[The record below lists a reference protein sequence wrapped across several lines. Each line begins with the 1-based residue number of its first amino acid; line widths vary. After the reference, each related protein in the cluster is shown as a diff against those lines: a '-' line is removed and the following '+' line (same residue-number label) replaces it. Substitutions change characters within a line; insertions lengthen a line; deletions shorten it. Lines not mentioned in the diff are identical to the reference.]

1 MTTSPPP
8 MHTHSSAA
16 NASTTPGVF
25 SVGRANNSHGLTSGM
40 LSFSEQV
47 NTMSQGNLR
56 GSAADYRSH
65 SSVAH
70 RGYTTFPNS
79 NCWTG
84 QGGVDIDSAELWNAP
99 RTDSASDC
107 VQWCTRTSS
116 CDCVVYHPDGGQCFR
131 RESCRPSRF
140 YHQKGF
146 TVYMKRD
153 HPVTPPH
160 DHPVTPPH
168 YIYPES
174 NCWTGQGAVDIDSA
188 EMWNAPRKD
197 SADDC
202 IQWCSSTSS
211 CDCVVYHPDGGQC
224 FRRKSCDP
232 SRFYHQEGFTVY
244 VMR

>member
-1 MTTSPPP
+1 MGTAVCCGAMLAMSFIPVLARGAEVLNMTTSPPP

-65 SSVAH
+65 S
-70 RGYTTFPNS
+70 Y
-79 NCWTG
+79 
-84 QGGVDIDSAELWNAP
+84 
-99 RTDSASDC
+99 
-107 VQWCTRTSS
+107 
-116 CDCVVYHPDGGQCFR
+116 
-131 RESCRPSRF
+131 
-140 YHQKGF
+140 
-146 TVYMKRD
+146 
-153 HPVTPPH
+153 
-160 DHPVTPPH
+160 HPVTPPH
-168 YIYPES
+168 YKYPES

-188 EMWNAPRKD
+188 EMWNAPRKN
-197 SADDC
+197 SAGDC
-202 IQWCSSTSS
+202 IRWCSSTSS